1 MKRNTP
7 EQDLQ
12 KAVVAYLDLCLDP
25 EEVIFTAINPVPAK
39 SKAVAGLS
47 KALGL
52 RAGIP
57 DIALWWAGK
66 AALIE
71 MKAMTGTWSPAQK
84 DMIRR
89 FRKCGIETR
98 TCRSLAEV
106 DLALDDLGVPHRR
119 VQMADKTITRM
130 RRAA

>member
-1 MKRNTP
+1 MKRQSP
-7 EQDLQ
+7 EQELQ

-25 EEVIFTAINPVPAK
+25 EEVVFSAINPVPAK

-57 DIALWWAGK
+57 DLAFWWAGK

-71 MKAMTGTWSPAQK
+71 LKAMSGTWSPAQK
-84 DMIRR
+84 DTIRR
-89 FRKCGIETR
+89 FHRCGIPTR

-106 DLALDDLGVPHRR
+106 DLALDDLGIPHRR
-119 VQMADKTITRM
+119 VQIL
-130 RRAA
+130 RAA